1 MFRKRTLVII
11 SALVGIS
18 TLLVGCGKSSPTNH
32 SNQATTSSSK
42 TVQKG
47 STQSNSSTLW
57 NKKKD
62 QELTSFIDQW
72 APTMGQSYTKYDGNK
87 DLKTKAGM
95 YYPKDLSK
103 TTVNGSNDSIGWAP
117 SGKGSYEYNVVALYN
132 YDRPGNAATHI
143 TYAFAF
149 HNGKPVALVEQSTN
163 GTPNWTPT
171 KNTDVSS
178 NFAKIANGKGS
189 AKQSS
194 TTKKDTDSSS
204 TAELS
209 FEDAAA
215 LIQKGGFT
223 DFNYDSAKTMHDG
236 SHPTSHGGYVMI
248 TYPGAKGQDQFT
260 ITKTGKN
267 KYHIEAKYGT
277 LEGGSFKAF
286 DDQSTYGPTSADVTK

>member
-1 MFRKRTLVII
+1 MFRKRTLVTI
-11 SALVGIS
+11 SALAGIS
-18 TLLVGCGKSSPTNH
+18 ILLVGCGKSSPTNH
-32 SNQATTSSSK
+32 SNQAATSSSK
-42 TVQKG
+42 AVQKG
-47 STQSNSSTLW
+47 STKSNSSDLW

-62 QELTSFIDQW
+62 QELTSFINQW
-72 APTMGQSYTKYDGNK
+72 APTMGQSYTKYDGND

-95 YYPKDLSK
+95 YYPKDLSQ
-103 TTVNGSNDSIGWAP
+103 TTVNGGNDSIGWAP
-117 SGKGSYEYNVVALYN
+117 SGKGSYDYNVVALYN

-149 HNGKPVALVEQSTN
+149 HSGEPVALVEQSTN

-178 NFAKIANGKGS
+178 NFAKIANGNGS
-189 AKQSS
+189 TKQSS
-194 TTKKDTDSSS
+194 TTKKDNDTSS

-236 SHPTSHGGYVMI
+236 SHPTSNGGYVMI

-277 LEGGSFKAF
+277 LDGGSFKAF